1 MLYDYDLLNEDDEI
15 GRVSIPVRDLANGE
29 EVERWIEI
37 KQPEK
42 PKSDHGLVRLPNGL
56 CLPQA
61 TQRCFVVQQRHRV

>member
-37 KQPEK
+37 KQPQK
-42 PKSDHGLVRLPNGL
+42 PKADGGLVRLQLASVL
-56 CLPQA
+56 CKQHA
-61 TQRCFVVQQRHRV
+61 W